1 VVPSTRQQQQQ
12 QQQQQ
17 YSTSNKQPRSSPS
30 PSPSSTAQSQK
41 ECILGSRTTTHVVF
55 HELVVKVD
63 QVLLGFEA
71 KLLVQQQCIIAY

>member
-17 YSTSNKQPRSSPS
+17 YSTSNKQPRSS